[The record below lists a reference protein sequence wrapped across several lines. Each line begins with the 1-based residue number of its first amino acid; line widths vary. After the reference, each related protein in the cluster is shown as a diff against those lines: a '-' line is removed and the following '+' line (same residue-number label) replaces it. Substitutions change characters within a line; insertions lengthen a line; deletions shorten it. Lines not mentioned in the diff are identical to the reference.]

1 MNRPHKIG
9 ASDAKTIAFGSDEDL
24 IEMAN
29 RIREGKEMKF
39 NKNHRF
45 LMDLGTAVE
54 PVTMKR
60 FNDDVTTLADEQ
72 VTLTWDQD
80 KRVGCILDG
89 LTVDH
94 LPVEAKFHTG
104 SKDIWQLAEYYNAQL
119 QHQMMLHG
127 SERCWFTA
135 TFGMYGKFGA
145 IEVQA
150 DKAFQDQYLFR
161 LLAFL
166 QLLDGEKIEL
176 PKIEKPK
183 PPSPKTHYWDTSDNH
198 ITALCHDFIENEAPA
213 KTFEKAKADLKEE
226 FPADHVRAIWKD
238 ETGLCLTMNRSRNGA
253 IRIGWEQMEVETSE

>member
-72 VTLTWDQD
+72 VTLSWDQD

-89 LTVDH
+89 CLEGPEGVSA
-94 LPVEAKFHTG
+94 LSG
-104 SKDIWQLAEYYNAQL
+104 
-119 QHQMMLHG
+119 
-127 SERCWFTA
+127 
-135 TFGMYGKFGA
+135 
-145 IEVQA
+145 
-150 DKAFQDQYLFR
+150 
-161 LLAFL
+161 LLARQPPDAIVRLRFH
-166 QLLDGEKIEL
+166 GPTTRERGRL
-176 PKIEKPK
+176 PLRTETLRGLA
-183 PPSPKTHYWDTSDNH
+183 PKTMNVS
-198 ITALCHDFIENEAPA
+198 
-213 KTFEKAKADLKEE
+213 
-226 FPADHVRAIWKD
+226 VRWTED
-238 ETGLCLTMNRSRNGA
+238 PTWRLET
-253 IRIGWEQMEVETSE
+253 